1 MPAIHRHVFLGEG
14 RFNPETLG
22 QFDDAISAA
31 IADEECQVLLLSGE
45 GKNFSQGLDL
55 EYLMASGDKQFPE
68 LCMRVLVRL
77 LDAPIPVVSVMTGHA
92 FGLGAMIALAS
103 DYRVMREDRG
113 FFCLPEVDLN
123 MTLTVRMN
131 ELVCSKLSPIA
142 IRAALLTGERLT
154 AMREHSSW
162 MLSMPSQALDALEGK
177 ALEIAAPMMGK
188 NRRSLAGLKRGFNQ
202 PIIEL
207 IESDTSDTPIVSPDY
222 P

>member
-1 MPAIHRHVFLGEG
+1 
-14 RFNPETLG
+14 
-22 QFDDAISAA
+22 
-31 IADEECQVLLLSGE
+31 
-45 GKNFSQGLDL
+45 
-55 EYLMASGDKQFPE
+55 
-68 LCMRVLVRL
+68 
-77 LDAPIPVVSVMTGHA
+77 
-92 FGLGAMIALAS
+92 
-103 DYRVMREDRG
+103 
-113 FFCLPEVDLN
+113 
-123 MTLTVRMN
+123 MN

-154 AMREHSSW
+154 AMRALELDVVDALAS
-162 MLSMPSQALDALEGK
+162 LDALEGA

>member
-1 MPAIHRHVFLGEG
+1 MPAIHRHQFIGEG

-22 QFDDAISAA
+22 QFDEAITNA
-31 IADEECQVLLLSGE
+31 IADEECQVLLLAGE

-55 EYLMASGDKQFPE
+55 DYLMASGDKEFTE
-68 LCMRVLVRL
+68 LCMRVLARV
-77 LDAPIPVVSVMTGHA
+77 LDAPFPVVSVVTGHA
-92 FGLGAMIALAS
+92 FGLGAMIVLAS
-103 DYRVMREDRG
+103 DYSVMREDRG

-131 ELVCSKLSPIA
+131 ELVCSKLSPLA

-154 AMREHSSW
+154 ASR
-162 MLSMPSQALDALEGK
+162 ALDLEVVDATGSMDD
-177 ALEIAAPMMGK
+177 LEAMGLELAAPMMGK

-207 IESDTSDTPIVSPDY
+207 IESDEPDGPISAPTFS
-222 P
+222 

>member
-1 MPAIHRHVFLGEG
+1 MPTIHRHVFAGEG

-22 QFDDAISAA
+22 QFDEAISAA
-31 IADEECQVLLLSGE
+31 IADTDCEVLLLSGE

-55 EYLMASGDKQFPE
+55 DYLMASGDKQFTE
-68 LCMRVLVRL
+68 LCMRVVARL
-77 LDAPIPVVSVMTGHA
+77 LDAPFPVVSLVTGHA

-103 DYRVMREDRG
+103 DYKVMRSDRG

-131 ELVCSKLSPIA
+131 ELVCSKLSPAA
-142 IRAALLTGERLT
+142 IRTCLLTGERLS
-154 AMREHSSW
+154 ADK
-162 MLSMPSQALDALEGK
+162 AL
-177 ALEIAAPMMGK
+177 ALEIVDGIAALEELEGLGLALADPMRGK

-207 IESDTSDTPIVSPDY
+207 IESDEPDGPIAAPDVE
-222 P
+222 

>member
-22 QFDDAISAA
+22 QFDDAVSAA
-31 IADEECQVLLLSGE
+31 IADEECQILLLAGE

-131 ELVCSKLSPIA
+131 ELVCSKLSPLA

-154 AMREHSSW
+154 AAR
-162 MLSMPSQALDALEGK
+162 ALELDVVDAVADLEALEAK

-207 IESDTSDTPIVSPDY
+207 IESDTSDTPIASPDY